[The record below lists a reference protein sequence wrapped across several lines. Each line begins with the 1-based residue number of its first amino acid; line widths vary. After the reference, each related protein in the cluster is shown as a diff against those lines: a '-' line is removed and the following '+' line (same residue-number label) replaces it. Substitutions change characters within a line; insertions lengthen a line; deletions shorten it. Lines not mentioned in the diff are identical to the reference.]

1 MITWLMEGRKGRR
14 NNERSL
20 DRSNFGGQLRR
31 YSCNIHGKLPCPF
44 IPGAR
49 THTAE
54 TKSLTHALYYLASSP
69 EFAELLREEIDVIVR
84 EYGWTKGGLDQVKKV
99 DSFLRESQRL
109 KPVKNGEHLEQYTVR
124 IKPVHF
130 LSHFVICSGP
140 RTRGTARSYILR
152 WDIRA
157 ARDDSAHKYSQP
169 AFRRV
174 RL

>member
-1 MITWLMEGRKGRR
+1 MALEVAKGEETTNEALIGRILAV
-14 NNERSL
+14 NFAAIHATSMVSSL
-20 DRSNFGGQLRR
+20 SIYPRRSNSHCG
-31 YSCNIHGKLPCPF
+31 N
-44 IPGAR
+44 
-49 THTAE
+49 
-54 TKSLTHALYYLASSP
+54 KSFTHALYYLASSP

-84 EYGWTKGGLDQVKKV
+84 EYGWTKGGLDQMKKV
-99 DSFLRESQRL
+99 DSCLRESQRL
-109 KPVKNGEHLEQYTVR
+109 QPVKNGEHLEQYTVR
-124 IKPVHF
+124 IKPVYF